1 MRGENTMAILERLL
15 DPASGTLSAKT
26 AKEVLDLT
34 FPESDQKRLEEL
46 ADKSTAG
53 TLTAEEGK
61 EYDGYIE
68 AADFL
73 SLLQSKARLSLKQ
86 HTPAA

>member
-1 MRGENTMAILERLL
+1 MLGESTLSILERLL
-15 DPASGTLSAKT
+15 DPTSGNLSAKT

-34 FPESDQKRLEEL
+34 FPEADQKRLEEL
-46 ADKSTAG
+46 AQKSTAG
-53 TLTAEEGK
+53 TLSAEESK

-86 HTPAA
+86 HTSAA

>member
-1 MRGENTMAILERLL
+1 MSILERLL
-15 DPASGTLSAKT
+15 DPTSGTLSAKT
-26 AKEVLDLT
+26 AQEVLDLT
-34 FPESDQKRLEEL
+34 FPESDQQRLEEL
-46 ADKSTAG
+46 AEKSTAG
-53 TLTAEEGK
+53 TLTAEEAK

-86 HTPAA
+86 HTSAA

>member
-1 MRGENTMAILERLL
+1 MSILERLL
-15 DPASGTLSAKT
+15 DPTSGTLSAKT
-26 AKEVLDLT
+26 AHEVLDLT
-34 FPESDQKRLEEL
+34 FPESDQQRLEEL
-46 ADKSTAG
+46 AEKSTAG
-53 TLTAEEGK
+53 TLTPEECK

-86 HTPAA
+86 HTSAA